1 MTEPSEKN
9 VLLAQLLRDGQTPP
23 QLGVGKTNSLL
34 GFVPSEQ
41 PALAPLPEPPP
52 LPLTPSQM
60 FAKVL
65 ELPLYTPVTLH
76 TNANSQ
82 VAWLRKHNEGYDR
95 YCPTCKRETPW
106 TPMVEKPIA
115 SSSVELNLWA
125 GPFKMEQFCRRCRTS
140 AVMFMHMAVP
150 TRGDAHVETGPGKL
164 MKVGQMP
171 SLAEFHRDDL
181 AKFNDVTTEQQ
192 REDFTRAI
200 QAASQGFA
208 AGACT
213 YLRRVLE
220 NVLNEARDTY
230 MSAHALT
237 DWPAYKEA
245 NSTAK
250 KIKLLKDELPAFLT
264 ENTRLYNL
272 LSQGIHSLPDAE
284 CQELYPQLREAIEL
298 VLEERQDVIER
309 KRRRDRT
316 AKFIK
321 QADNPKN

>member
-1 MTEPSEKN
+1 MTEQQPPNK
-9 VLLAQLLRDGQTPP
+9 LLSLLKEGANEP

-34 GFVPSEQ
+34 DYMTAP
-41 PALAPLPEPPP
+41 PALPPLPEPPP
-52 LPLTPSQM
+52 VPLPPNLM

-65 ELPLYTPVTLH
+65 ELPLYTPITLH
-76 TNANSQ
+76 SRANDQ

-106 TPMVEKPIA
+106 TPVVENSVAA
-115 SSSVELNLWA
+115 SATGLNIWS
-125 GPFKMEQFCRRCRTS
+125 GPFRMEQICRRCRVS
-140 AVMFMHMAVP
+140 AVIFMYMTVP
-150 TRGDAHVETGPGKL
+150 TTGDVPVETGPGKL
-164 MKVGQMP
+164 VKVGQMP

-181 AKFNDVTTEQQ
+181 AKFTEVTSEQQ

-220 NVLNEARDTY
+220 GVLNEARDLHMKTNG
-230 MSAHALT
+230 LT

-298 VLEERQDVIER
+298 VLEERQEVIER
-309 KRRRDRT
+309 QRRRDRA

-321 QADNPKN
+321 QADQPNK